1 MQHTRSRLQRTR
13 ARRAVLGALATF
25 CLAPLVAC
33 ADGDASA
40 SSSPSTA
47 TTKPAGTTKTASTT
61 QPAGSTKPSTRAFKA
76 LERKF
81 DARLGVY
88 AIDTGTGREVAHN
101 AGERFAYNSTFKA
114 LAAGAVLRKYSLSGL
129 DRKITYSKEDLVA
142 NSPVSEK
149 HVDTGMTLG
158 ELCDAAVR
166 YSDNTAANLLFE
178 QLGGPKGLD
187 AVLEKMGDDV
197 TRMDRIEPELST
209 WVPGEKRDTSTP
221 RALAEDLRAF
231 VLGDVL
237 RKGER
242 AQLTKWLKTN
252 TTGDKT
258 IRAGVP
264 DGWVVGDKTGTGTYY
279 GARNDIAVV
288 WPTDGA
294 PIVMAILSNRGTKDA
309 EPSDELV
316 AEAASVAVDSLS

>member
-1 MQHTRSRLQRTR
+1 MQLTRV
-13 ARRAVLGALATF
+13 RRAALGAVATF
-25 CLAPLVAC
+25 CLVPLVAC
-33 ADGDASA
+33 ADDEPSA

-47 TTKPAGTTKTASTT
+47 STQPAGTTKPAGAK
-61 QPAGSTKPSTRAFKA
+61 KPFAPGLKA

-88 AIDTGTGREVAHN
+88 AIDTGTGREVAYN

-129 DRKITYSKEDLVA
+129 DRKITYSKDDLVA
-142 NSPVSEK
+142 NSPVTEK

-166 YSDNTAANLLFE
+166 YSDNAAANLLFH

-197 TRMDRIEPELST
+197 TQMDRIEPVLST

-221 RALAEDLRAF
+221 RALAKDLRAF
-231 VLGDVL
+231 VLGDAL

-252 TTGDKT
+252 TTGDNT

-264 DGWVVGDKTGTGTYY
+264 ENWVVGDKTGTGSYY

-288 WPTDGA
+288 WPPDSA
-294 PIVMAILSNRGTKDA
+294 PIVLAILSNRGKKDA
-309 EPSDELV
+309 EPSDKLI
-316 AEAASVAVDSLS
+316 AEATSVAVDSLS